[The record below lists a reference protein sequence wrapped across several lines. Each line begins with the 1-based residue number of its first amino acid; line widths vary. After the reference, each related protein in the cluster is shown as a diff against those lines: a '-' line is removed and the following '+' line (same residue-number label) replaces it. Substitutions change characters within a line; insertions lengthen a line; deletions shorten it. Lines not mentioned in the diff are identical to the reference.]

1 MGEVFCGE
9 TSRCFLPKSQDCD
22 WEWPPPSYAGVSVH
36 VDPDPEMFDDE
47 DGLWAGKPKEDP
59 ARHPELYD
67 WMTLEPTAA
76 WENYVRPPTVEYD
89 LKNRMTETGSISEC

>member
-1 MGEVFCGE
+1 
-9 TSRCFLPKSQDCD
+9 
-22 WEWPPPSYAGVSVH
+22 
-36 VDPDPEMFDDE
+36 MFDDE

-89 LKNRMTETGSISEC
+89 LKNRMTENGSISECCRGCRGLVGAGVRIRLESSLYA